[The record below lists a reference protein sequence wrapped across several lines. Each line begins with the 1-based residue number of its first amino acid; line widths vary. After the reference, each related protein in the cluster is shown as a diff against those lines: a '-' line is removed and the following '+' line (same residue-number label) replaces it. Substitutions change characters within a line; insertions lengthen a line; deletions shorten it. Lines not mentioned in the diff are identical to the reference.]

1 MEKDKRGRKKSLE
14 QHKLAGTFRHDR
26 HGSIVE
32 GDSLNSLPDVPDR
45 LTGRS
50 RKEFKKLGT
59 ILVNKG
65 ILTDLDMNLFE
76 MYCVQFDIIDQA
88 YKDIKAKGVMLEGSR
103 GMIKSPAFGVL
114 KESIELQ
121 NRISAKFGFTPV
133 DRAGIKIQTKVKLD
147 PLEVVMNLQN
157 RMK

>member
-1 MEKDKRGRKKSLE
+1 MEKDKRGRKSIQ
-14 QHKLAGTFRHDR
+14 QHKLDGTYRHDR
-26 HGSIVE
+26 HSNTME
-32 GDSLNSLPDVPDR
+32 GEPLAEMPDVPDR
-45 LTGRS
+45 LKGRG
-50 RKEFKKLGT
+50 RKEYKKLGA

-65 ILTDLDMNLFE
+65 VLTDLDLNLFE

-88 YKDIKAKGVMLEGSR
+88 YKDIKDKGVMLEGSR

-133 DRAGIKIQTKVKLD
+133 DRAGIKLQTKIELD
-147 PLEVVMNLQN
+147 PLEEVL
-157 RMK
+157 KIAK